1 MAYMNI
7 KDMTFET
14 SNFSSTWLESGI
26 GFSYVK
32 VAHEIAR
39 EYAHSGKVTFSNA
52 YFTRKPTATTKGAG
66 IELTERAIQWA
77 LLKLESTGII
87 ERKYANDTRTKRTEI
102 TVNEEALL
110 RVLSMRKKDFESLD
124 RNNPLKHI
132 RTQMPATVKPSK
144 AKSLLRR
151 LEREKNQEKREALI
165 AQISAIHEQ
174 YKEYDDYVIAVIK
187 RNEKYLL
194 EHDLESNKEENSKK
208 RIQALRELFP
218 KTLGIQLP
226 SLQVNF

>member
-7 KDMTFET
+7 KDMTFEKT
-14 SNFSSTWLESGI
+14 NFSSTWLEKGI

-32 VAHEIAR
+32 VAHEIAS
-39 EYAHSGKVTFSNA
+39 EYAQRGSVKLSNA
-52 YFTRKPTATTKGAG
+52 YFTRKSTDKLKGAG

-77 LLKLESTGII
+77 LMKLESIGII
-87 ERKYANDTRTKRTEI
+87 ERKFANDTRTKRTEI
-102 TVNEEALL
+102 KVNEEALL

-132 RTQMPATVKPSK
+132 RTQMPASLKPSK

-151 LEREKNQEKREALI
+151 LEREKNQEKREAII
-165 AQISAIHEQ
+165 AQIASIHEQ

-194 EHDLESNKEENSKK
+194 EQDLESNKEENSKK